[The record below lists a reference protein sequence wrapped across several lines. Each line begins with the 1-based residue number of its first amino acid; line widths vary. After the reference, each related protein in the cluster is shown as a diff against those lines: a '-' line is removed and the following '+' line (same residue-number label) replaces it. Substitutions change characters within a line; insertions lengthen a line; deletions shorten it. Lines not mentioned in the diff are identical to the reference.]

1 MPISDSAAVKFGL
14 LAMYAEDMYDPG
26 KVLPKDEPRIK
37 QAGWEVVAYLT
48 AVDARPPL
56 LAGLKK
62 LFGLPAKIRFGDV
75 VFYGFLAQSI
85 PYRQDPNI
93 TVEEGFWTIYN
104 SMMLVDMG
112 GRPINHSAADGIA
125 DKVGKGNVTIAGH
138 SLGKRSNSN
147 G

>member
-37 QAGWEVVAYLT
+37 QAGWEVVAYLR

-75 VFYGFLAQSI
+75 VFFLARASATQKCLPS
-85 PYRQDPNI
+85 PFAARTRQ
-93 TVEEGFWTIYN
+93 G
-104 SMMLVDMG
+104 
-112 GRPINHSAADGIA
+112 
-125 DKVGKGNVTIAGH
+125 
-138 SLGKRSNSN
+138 
-147 G
+147 